1 MSLPS
6 LHPCGCPKC
15 HSRKPHPDRMLHRQ
29 INLLASRLDEQQR
42 RWFIAFE
49 AMRIGWGGTQ
59 RLAQITGLT
68 PPYHPARPSRT
79 RGRAC

>member
-29 INLLASRLDEQQR
+29 INLL
-42 RWFIAFE
+42 
-49 AMRIGWGGTQ
+49 
-59 RLAQITGLT
+59 
-68 PPYHPARPSRT
+68 
-79 RGRAC
+79 